1 MTPSRGA
8 LPALFLFLL
17 LAPAVSGATTVE
29 RLASLGRAWG
39 VVKHAH
45 PYLGSTGDAATRVM
59 TPCTATGP
67 TTPLESQTVVIIN
80 VLIGERT
87 QSAAEHFGL
96 GMEAA
101 AGSTFV
107 GSSTSG
113 ANGNVTDLAVP
124 GGHFITFTGMDVR
137 HGDGRQL
144 QRVGI
149 VPHVPVPRTVANI
162 AAGVDEV
169 LEKALEL
176 ARQP

>member
-1 MTPSRGA
+1 VTGGDVTELLRVQNN
-8 LPALFLFLL
+8 LPVSA
-17 LAPAVSGATTVE
+17 APYG
-29 RLASLGRAWG
+29 GR
-39 VVKHAH
+39 
-45 PYLGSTGDAATRVM
+45 TF
-59 TPCTATGP
+59 
-67 TTPLESQTVVIIN
+67 

-113 ANGNVTDLAVP
+113 ANGNVTDVAVP

-149 VPHVPVPRTVANI
+149 VPHVHVPRTVANI

>member
-1 MTPSRGA
+1 LRHEAASDVQVSSYSSDNTSMTPSRGA

-17 LAPAVSGATTVE
+17 LAPAVSGATT
-29 RLASLGRAWG
+29 
-39 VVKHAH
+39 
-45 PYLGSTGDAATRVM
+45 
-59 TPCTATGP
+59 
-67 TTPLESQTVVIIN
+67 
-80 VLIGERT
+80 
-87 QSAAEHFGL
+87 
-96 GMEAA
+96 EAA

-113 ANGNVTDLAVP
+113 ANGNVTDVAVP